1 MMNSLRCAGCRLPGA
16 AAAVAAA
23 AAAAKT
29 ASPSHLATADLRIF
43 RRFTHHDGTRAMS
56 GTREIVGYGVNGSP
70 NYIDCADFPFPAIR
84 YREVTSEICAMR
96 EKELG
101 DWKKLSLE
109 EKKSLY
115 RHSFCQTYSEF
126 QYFTPEWKLAVALGL
141 WSVAIG
147 LIITLLSNAM
157 IYDEL
162 PITYD
167 DEHRQAQLRRIIQL
181 QMNPIT
187 GISSKW
193 DYSQNKW
200 K

>member
-16 AAAVAAA
+16 AVAIIAR
-23 AAAAKT
+23 AAKSVGGAHRAHGT
-29 ASPSHLATADLRIF
+29 DLRLM
-43 RRFTHHDGTRAMS
+43 RRFTHHDGTRVMS
-56 GTREIVGYGVNGSP
+56 GTREVVGYGVNGSP
-70 NYIDCADFPFPAIR
+70 NYIDCSDFPFPAIR
-84 YREVTSEICAMR
+84 YREVTPEICAMR

-115 RHSFCQTYSEF
+115 RHSFCQTYAEF
-126 QYFTPEWKLAVALGL
+126 QYFMPEWKLA
-141 WSVAIG
+141 IG
-147 LIITLLSNAM
+147 ITLWAISFALLISLVSNVA

-187 GISSKW
+187 GLSSKW